1 MNTPLELKYTKADE
15 WIKVEGNQITI
26 GITDYAQNHLSDLVY
41 CGLKAEKGSTVN
53 KEDLIV
59 EIDSVKA
66 SAEVNSP
73 VTGKVIESNQEVV
86 NSPEII
92 NDDPYSKGWF
102 YVIEITNPAELD
114 ELLTADAYIKYCDS
128 RGN

>member
-26 GITDYAQNHLSDLVY
+26 GITDYAQNHLSELVY

-53 KEDLIV
+53 KGDLVV

-73 VTGKVIESNQEVV
+73 VTGKIIETNQEVI

-92 NDDPYSKGWF
+92 NDDPYGKGWF
-102 YVIEITNPAELD
+102 YLIELTNPAELD
-114 ELLTADAYIKYCDS
+114 ELLTADEYLKYCDS

>member
-53 KEDLIV
+53 KGDLVV

-73 VTGKVIESNQEVV
+73 VTGKIIETNQEVI

-92 NDDPYSKGWF
+92 NDDPYGKGWF
-102 YVIEITNPAELD
+102 YLIELTNPAELD
-114 ELLTADAYIKYCDS
+114 ELLTADEYLKYCDS